1 MKLDG
6 STVKLCTYSG
16 ESLEVLGS
24 ISVLVTYQSQQS
36 QELLLVVKGEGPRL
50 LGRNW
55 LHHIRLDWQQINQVS
70 PNPAQ
75 SVLQRHK
82 EVFQGGL
89 GALQGYEAKI
99 MVDLKATPRF
109 HKARTVPY
117 AYRELVEKELDRL
130 VQEGILEPVEFA
142 DWASLIVPVLKKDKN
157 SVRICG
163 DFKQTVNPV
172 SRLNQYPIPR

>member
-1 MKLDG
+1 
-6 STVKLCTYSG
+6 
-16 ESLEVLGS
+16 
-24 ISVLVTYQSQQS
+24 
-36 QELLLVVKGEGPRL
+36 
-50 LGRNW
+50 
-55 LHHIRLDWQQINQVS
+55 
-70 PNPAQ
+70 
-75 SVLQRHK
+75 
-82 EVFQGGL
+82 
-89 GALQGYEAKI
+89 

-109 HKARTVPY
+109 HKARAVPY
-117 AYRELVEKELDRL
+117 AYCELVEKELDRL